1 MDNLKHST
9 TAELRAAYHKSIK
22 DTNEAIT
29 NGERNLTPFYEHREA
44 IVKEIRRRGLN
55 SHEVLKVESVSIV
68 PAPMTVEQ
76 AVTFYTMLN
85 SEGKTQFLN
94 MLTETE
100 REAILNAYNPTYEQ
114 DKRQSDKVLSELGID
129 TE

>member
-1 MDNLKHST
+1 MDNLKHKT
-9 TAELRAAYHKSIK
+9 TEELCEAYHKSIK
-22 DTNEAIT
+22 DTNGAIT
-29 NGERNLTPFYEHREA
+29 RGERDLTPFYEHRET
-44 IVKEIRRRGLN
+44 IVKEVRRRGLN
-55 SHEVLKVESVSIV
+55 LHEVLTVETVSIV

-76 AVTFYTMLN
+76 AVTFYAMLN

-100 REAILNAYNPTYEQ
+100 REAIINAYNPNYER

-129 TE
+129 TK